1 MDIINAL
8 YATENMMKIEKEKE
22 KTGIQTNFFDEYLE
36 LHEQLGEDEQ
46 FALEK
51 LFRKIDK
58 YVEEERLTGYRLG
71 IKRGI
76 ALAKEFLFEEND
88 EDRSKTKQ
96 KWRHHVRVEKRI
108 GQVRDEKNG
117 ATMYA
122 LNKKEREN
130 PLFHH
135 FLMKKL

>member
-8 YATENMMKIEKEKE
+8 YGTENFMKIVKEKE

-36 LHEQLGEDEQ
+36 LHDQLGEDEQ

-58 YVEEERLTGYRLG
+58 YVEEERMTGYRLG

-88 EDRSKTKQ
+88 EGRFKTKQ
-96 KWRHHVRVEKRI
+96 E
-108 GQVRDEKNG
+108 
-117 ATMYA
+117 
-122 LNKKEREN
+122 
-130 PLFHH
+130 
-135 FLMKKL
+135 